1 ARLFHLAWALVVGRT
16 AGRDE
21 VVFGTVL
28 FGRMQGGAHAERALG
43 MFINT
48 LPVRIGLADGV
59 REALR
64 RTHARLARLLRHE
77 HAPLALAQQRS
88 GVAAPAPL
96 FSALLNYRYDAN
108 AQQTDAAWEGVRAL
122 DTGERTNYP
131 LMLAVDDRVE
141 SAGFGLAVQA
151 VDTLDGA

>member
-1 ARLFHLAWALVVGRT
+1 AQARQAGVSAASLFHLAWALVVGRT

-48 LPVRIGLADGV
+48 LPVRIGLAGDA
-59 REALR
+59 RAALVATHR
-64 RTHARLARLLRHE
+64 RLTQLLRHE
-77 HAPLALAQQRS
+77 HASLALAQQCS

-96 FSALLNYRYDAN
+96 RSALEGIV
-108 AQQTDAAWEGVRAL
+108 AALESGAARAVRELPILPPAEREAL
-122 DTGERTNYP
+122 ARAWQRAATTFPGEP
-131 LMLAVDDRVE
+131 CL
-141 SAGFGLAVQA
+141 
-151 VDTLDGA
+151 